1 MKHIKKKYLFA
12 EKNITVRSNN
22 INSSVKKV
30 DRRDK
35 KTLKNNKNDIAF
47 VKTTEDLFIKG
58 FIHNYNGNYTVVP
71 MPDLTLV
78 YFDHAYYMNK
88 VRKEKEKEL
97 FQKLNSEEEVAE
109 EATNEIYHYYGH
121 ASNCIISLFTAME
134 SFINHLIPDSE
145 NFKRQLKNR
154 TEIYSKEQI
163 QEHINFNDKL
173 KIVLPYFFEGKNFFK
188 KSTPV
193 NQVLSSLKELRD
205 DIIHTKSEKNFE
217 KQEKLFER
225 VLKFKYD
232 KAIEAVGT
240 FMNFYIPDY
249 LVECDCGVDY

>member
-1 MKHIKKKYLFA
+1 M
-12 EKNITVRSNN
+12 EETKN
-22 INSSVKKV
+22 
-30 DRRDK
+30 
-35 KTLKNNKNDIAF
+35 
-47 VKTTEDLFIKG
+47 EDLNQEGQDVNPEMETHSTETPAADASEKVEAST
-58 FIHNYNGNYTVVP
+58 NEA
-71 MPDLTLV
+71 LV
-78 YFDHAYYMNK
+78 TET
-88 VRKEKEKEL
+88 KETQAK
-97 FQKLNSEEEVAE
+97 EEVAE

-145 NFKRQLKNR
+145 KFERVLKNR

-173 KIVLPYFFEGKNFFK
+173 KTVLPYFFEGKNFFQ
-188 KSTPV
+188 KSTPA
-193 NQVLSSLKELRD
+193 NQLLTSLKELRD

-217 KQEKLFER
+217 KQEQLFAR

-240 FMNFYIPDY
+240 FMNFYKPDY
-249 LVECDCGVDY
+249 LMECDCGIDY